1 MILTLRHV
9 LSRFRQVFDALPLVL
24 RLPRRDVC
32 LRRARPRRDLR
43 AHRGDVRHNV
53 RCRRTRARS
62 RGRVSQ
68 CSGLAGTCVTMF
80 GSRGDVCHDVRVS
93 QGRVCLAQTHTARRL
108 ASGAHGGRA
117 ARHSATS
124 PTGRRPVK
132 EDCVR
137 LAPARPQVY
146 AFLRD
151 HAAGRARVGRAAR
164 VPVDT
169 HRVRQLLCLR
179 GVWPLRLSGEGG
191 GGLRMRPIVI
201 DVVRLGIYLCIYTPL
216 WSPRA
221 QRYAKSLEARRLAVV
236 PSFVW

>member
-1 MILTLRHV
+1 
-9 LSRFRQVFDALPLVL
+9 
-24 RLPRRDVC
+24 
-32 LRRARPRRDLR
+32 
-43 AHRGDVRHNV
+43 
-53 RCRRTRARS
+53 
-62 RGRVSQ
+62 
-68 CSGLAGTCVTMF
+68 MF

-191 GGLRMRPIVI
+191 GGFECAPSSSMSLGSGSTSASTRRSGRRARSATPSRSRQGVWLLFHRLFGEGGGSCAPLRHV
-201 DVVRLGIYLCIYTPL
+201 
-216 WSPRA
+216 
-221 QRYAKSLEARRLAVV
+221 ARGKPNPTQPPVSIEGSAPGRIRR
-236 PSFVW
+236 